1 MPWLRAA
8 SGMPAQRV
16 YQGWTRSL
24 RSRVFGAP
32 PTVDCV
38 CTPTTPGTRTAPCGC
53 SAARTGWRRSKR
65 PFAAGLG
72 RSSRTPW
79 PWPAR
84 SATPFALNGSPP
96 NLPELPAQAI
106 DTLRGKRS
114 AELDI
119 SQPAGRARLEQLLAE
134 ADVLVQGY
142 RPGALDRYGLAPG
155 ALAERHPHLSVV
167 TLSAW
172 GTTGPW
178 AARRGFDS
186 LVQCPTGIAL
196 AEGADGKPGAMP
208 AQATCLV
215 MPLLS
220 SAMVLVSTAITYPHP
235 RHTRRSA
242 SRQSDQLGSPWPNF
256 LPYSSQT

>member
-1 MPWLRAA
+1 VLR
-8 SGMPAQRV
+8 
-16 YQGWTRSL
+16 L
-24 RSRVFGAP
+24 
-32 PTVDCV
+32 D
-38 CTPTTPGTRTAPCGC
+38 
-53 SAARTGWRRSKR
+53 
-65 PFAAGLG
+65 L
-72 RSSRTPW
+72 
-79 PWPAR
+79 
-84 SATPFALNGSPP
+84 P

-142 RPGALDRYGLAPG
+142 RPGALDRYGLEPG

-196 AEGADGKPGAMP
+196 AEGADGKPGALP
-208 AQATCLV
+208 AQASCLV

-220 SAMVLVSTAITYPHP
+220 SAMVLVSAAITNPHLANEVRICQLSP
-235 RHTRRSA
+235 LRNDESYVYARAGLRACRSGVRGRRQEDVSIG
-242 SRQSDQLGSPWPNF
+242 Q
-256 LPYSSQT
+256 